1 MRGWQEEL
9 QWGVFMIVCLRC
21 HPDDVKALKTQR
33 QVTQTLQHADFSKQ
47 VQGSRV
53 GEGGGTQREQAVLS
67 LSRHVIGM

>member
-21 HPDDVKALKTQR
+21 HPDDVKAVKTQR
-33 QVTQTLQHADFSKQ
+33 QITQTLQHADFSKQ

-53 GEGGGTQREQAVLS
+53 GVAYTENRRC
-67 LSRHVIGM
+67 SRFLDM